1 MTNMKNK
8 INNKIMTENNFYSK
22 CLIKLIKGMDLIVLI
37 LVISFLINDII
48 SIFISI
54 IEVLS
59 KIGLNNDFVIYM
71 ADSSSSNHTTI
82 VKVIHDDGSWASGI
96 RSLFIYGTGALRFSL
111 LKAGGT
117 PANRAFVI
125 SSTIG
130 ADAVSKILNNA
141 INDPNYILNH
151 INSWKTIWDGKSE
164 SAKIFVEGDK
174 DTSQLV
180 DKVGEITDNLT
191 TKFIP
196 DGKGLEEFSN
206 NLFSNFMG
214 YFKPFLQPVKVDYS
228 NELLA
233 NQIHDISI
241 LLFILSIFIIILII
255 AFMFNILVYLYSDK
269 ISNYFTNKYIKMY
282 VNFNKKII
290 GIELLFIGSSIL
302 YFMYILTYGI
312 HFLATHPIVFT

>member
-1 MTNMKNK
+1 MKN
-8 INNKIMTENNFYSK
+8 
-22 CLIKLIKGMDLIVLI
+22 IKLK
-37 LVISFLINDII
+37 
-48 SIFISI
+48 
-54 IEVLS
+54 
-59 KIGLNNDFVIYM
+59 
-71 ADSSSSNHTTI
+71 
-82 VKVIHDDGSWASGI
+82 
-96 RSLFIYGTGALRFSL
+96 
-111 LKAGGT
+111 
-117 PANRAFVI
+117 
-125 SSTIG
+125 
-130 ADAVSKILNNA
+130 NA
-141 INDPNYILNH
+141 INDPNYNLNH
-151 INSWKTIWDGKSE
+151 RNSWKTIWPLLLPFLIFILYKIRIKIEQQRQKDGKSE

-174 DTSQLV
+174 DSSQLV
-180 DKVGEITDNLT
+180 DKVGQITDNLT

-206 NLFSNFMG
+206 NLFSDFMG

-255 AFMFNILVYLYSDK
+255 AFMFNTLVYLYSDK